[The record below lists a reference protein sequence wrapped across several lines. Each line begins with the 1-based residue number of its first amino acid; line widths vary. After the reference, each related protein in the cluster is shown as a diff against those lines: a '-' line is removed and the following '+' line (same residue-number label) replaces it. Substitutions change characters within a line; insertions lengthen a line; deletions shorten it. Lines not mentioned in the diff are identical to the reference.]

1 VARSSGIAADLF
13 CPFDRRCDTYSVVVH
28 LGGPGPPA
36 QANLFFGPIKGTQ
49 STLTCELNI
58 RAADALDEARK
69 MPPGDERA
77 EAMQKATILEN
88 AAEMLEHLSGRSACG
103 QNDG

>member
-1 VARSSGIAADLF
+1 
-13 CPFDRRCDTYSVVVH
+13 VVVH
-28 LGGPGPPA
+28 LGGLAPPA
-36 QANLFFGPIKGTQ
+36 QAKPLLRSDEENQ
-49 STLTCELNI
+49 STLACELNI

-88 AAEMLEHLSGRSACG
+88 AAEMLEHLGGRSACR

>member
-13 CPFDRRCDTYSVVVH
+13 CPVDRRCDTYSVVVH
-28 LGGPGPPA
+28 LGGPAPPA
-36 QANLFFGPIKGTQ
+36 QANLFFGPIKRTQ

-58 RAADALDEARK
+58 RAADALDEAR

-77 EAMQKATILEN
+77 QAMQKATILEN
-88 AAEMLEHLSGRSACG
+88 AAEMLEYLSGRSAYQ

>member
-1 VARSSGIAADLF
+1 LVFTPKSQGNRGRAGTASFSQLGFRLNS
-13 CPFDRRCDTYSVVVH
+13 PH
-28 LGGPGPPA
+28 LGGPSLPA
-36 QANLFFGPIKGTQ
+36 QANLVFG
-49 STLTCELNI
+49 I

-77 EAMQKATILEN
+77 EAMQKAATLQN
-88 AAEMLEHLSGRSACG
+88 AAEMLEHLNGRSAYR